1 MKKIFINAVILIC
14 VHLVIVKF
22 VYKYFFVSEK
32 VVEFL
37 IDEYKNESFYFS
49 RIQNFVVNKHQKS
62 IAIFSISFI
71 FISFGIYYNIIFCHI
86 FVQSQI
92 IWFEQIIICFIGC
105 LLINS
110 LLSLM
115 IAGLRIISFKYQKL
129 YIYNASLILKG
140 LLNRD

>member
-71 FISFGIYYNIIFCHI
+71 FISFGIYYNIIFVIYLSNHKS
-86 FVQSQI
+86 FGSNKSLYA
-92 IWFEQIIICFIGC
+92 
-105 LLINS
+105 LLDV
-110 LLSLM
+110 
-115 IAGLRIISFKYQKL
+115 Y
-129 YIYNASLILKG
+129 
-140 LLNRD
+140 